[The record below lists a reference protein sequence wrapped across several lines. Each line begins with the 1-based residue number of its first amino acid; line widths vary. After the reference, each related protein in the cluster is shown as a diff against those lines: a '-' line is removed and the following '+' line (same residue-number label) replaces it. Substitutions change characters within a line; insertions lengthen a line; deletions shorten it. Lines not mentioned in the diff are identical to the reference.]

1 MLTRCGT
8 PFVGLA
14 LSALVCSSLC
24 SSCVGTRK
32 LVDPTLRI
40 HTRGGDELGVST
52 DYGVIFLGR
61 TATAGYIEVE
71 AMFGDGPSVESTV
84 IEPLGGGLYTAE
96 TEIRLPSV
104 PLRFESPV
112 PGTSLLIA
120 GRTAAGPW
128 NSTVKVVSDPRIYG
142 ILLEI
147 PLELQGRANQVGA
160 GVYWVSPFDK
170 HDKRLVGLV
179 TGRVTLY
186 GPGGEREF
194 LSVAGPEDLWRLVTH
209 RRDLLQ
215 RKSWVY
221 REDIM

>member
-1 MLTRCGT
+1 MLTRSGT
-8 PFVGLA
+8 PFLCLA
-14 LSALVCSSLC
+14 LLALLC

-32 LVDPTLRI
+32 LIDPTLRI

-104 PLRFESPV
+104 PLKFDNPL
-112 PGTSLLIA
+112 PGTTLLIA
-120 GRTAAGPW
+120 GRTASGPW
-128 NSTVKVVSDPRIYG
+128 EATVDVVSDPRVYG

-160 GVYWVSPFDK
+160 GVYWVSPYDE
-170 HDKRLVGLV
+170 HEKRLVGLV
-179 TGRVTLY
+179 TGRVTLS
-186 GPGGEREF
+186 GPDGEHEF

-215 RKSWVY
+215 RKTWVY

>member
-1 MLTRCGT
+1 MFTRSTMSTRPGSV
-8 PFVGLA
+8 FFGLA
-14 LSALVCSSLC
+14 LAALLC
-24 SSCVGTRK
+24 TSCVGTRK

-84 IEPLGGGLYTAE
+84 VEPLGGGLYTAE

-104 PLRFESPV
+104 PLRFEIPA
-112 PGTSLLIA
+112 PGT
-120 GRTAAGPW
+120 GPW
-128 NSTVKVVSDPRIYG
+128 NTTVKVASDPRVYG

-147 PLELQGRANQVGA
+147 PLELQGRGNQVGA
-160 GVYWVSPFDK
+160 GVYWVDPFNEY
-170 HDKRLVGLV
+170 DKRLVGLV
-179 TGRVTLY
+179 TGRVTLS
-186 GPGGEREF
+186 GPDGDVEF

-215 RKSWVY
+215 RKTWVY

>member
-1 MLTRCGT
+1 MLTSSGT
-8 PFVGLA
+8 RFVRLA
-14 LSALVCSSLC
+14 LLALLC
-24 SSCVGTRK
+24 SACVGTRK
-32 LVDPTLRI
+32 LVDSTLRI

-61 TATAGYIEVE
+61 TAQAGYIEVE

-104 PLRFESPV
+104 PLRFKKPV
-112 PGTSLLIA
+112 PGTTLLVA

-128 NSTVKVVSDPRIYG
+128 HTTVKVVSDPRIYG

-147 PLELQGRANQVGA
+147 PLQLQGRRNQVGA
-160 GVYWVSPFDK
+160 GVYWVNPINK
-170 HDKRLVGLV
+170 HDKRLIGLV

-186 GPGGEREF
+186 GPDGEREF